1 MIKPMLCKECS
12 KPFDDLNYQWELKYD
27 GIRALATVSDTGYS
41 LQARSGSDKTKLF
54 PELCLKTKRSAIL
67 DGEIVASSQ
76 NGKTEFNSIQH
87 RANRLNGIHLAADK
101 FPATYWVFDVLEVI
115 GSNLRHTPLAK
126 RRELLDAVL
135 IPSQNVKLAPIF
147 DGGVAL
153 FEKAKAEH
161 LEGIIGKSRLG
172 SYQEGKREWLK
183 IKVWQEDNFMVI
195 GYTDGTGWRST
206 SFGALVLSDMK
217 GNYVGQVGTGFND
230 ADISQL
236 CQKFTPGVIPF
247 AREPELATW
256 VKPFG
261 VKVRF
266 LEYTGDGVLRFPSFK
281 GIIS

>member
-1 MIKPMLCKECS
+1 MIKPMLCKECT
-12 KPFDDLNYQWELKYD
+12 KPFDDPNYQWELKYD

-41 LQARSGSDKTKLF
+41 LQARSGSDKTRLF
-54 PELCLKTKRSAIL
+54 PELDLKTKRSAIL
-67 DGEIVASSQ
+67 DGEIVCDT
-76 NGKTEFNSIQH
+76 NGKSEFNNIQR
-87 RANRLNGIHLAADK
+87 RANRLNGIRWAVDN
-101 FPATYWVFDVLEVI
+101 FPATYKVFDVLEVM
-115 GSNLRHTPLAK
+115 GSNLRYIPLAK
-126 RRELLDAVL
+126 RREILEAVL
-135 IPSQNVKLAPIF
+135 IPSQNVKLSPVF

-153 FEKAKAEH
+153 FEQAKAEH

-183 IKVWQEDNFMVI
+183 IKVWQEDNFLVV

-230 ADISQL
+230 ADISEL

-247 AREPELATW
+247 AREPEAATW

-261 VKVRF
+261 VKVRY
-266 LEYTGDGVLRFPSFK
+266 LEYTEAGVLRFPSFK
-281 GIIS
+281 RS